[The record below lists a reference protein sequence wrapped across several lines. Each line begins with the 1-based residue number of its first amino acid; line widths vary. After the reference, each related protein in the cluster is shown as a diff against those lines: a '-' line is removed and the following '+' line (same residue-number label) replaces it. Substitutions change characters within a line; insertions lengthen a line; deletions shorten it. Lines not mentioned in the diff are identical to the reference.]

1 MLVEVLAL
9 SVVLTR
15 SPEMCGVGKRVFCL
29 DSSSDSVTLTADGP
43 GHFDTILGLG
53 LEDALAH
60 DLALV
65 KEVRHVSI
73 EKADNNLLVWIVLD
87 NPVKEVRERV
97 FRKELELIEGFPE
110 IDFDFNVIA
119 AMGRDPQQFASSAK
133 LVYSRKGDEGAN

>member
-15 SPEMCGVGKRVFCL
+15 SPEMCGVGKSVFYL
-29 DSSSDSVTLTADGP
+29 DSSSDFRTLTTVAS
-43 GHFDTILGLG
+43 GHYETLSSRG
-53 LEDALAH
+53 LEDALAR

-73 EKADNNLLVWIVLD
+73 ERADNNLLVWVVLD

-110 IDFDFNVIA
+110 VDFDFNVIA
-119 AMGRDPQQFASSAK
+119 AVGRDPQPFASSAK
-133 LVYSRKGDEGAN
+133 LVYSREGDEGAN